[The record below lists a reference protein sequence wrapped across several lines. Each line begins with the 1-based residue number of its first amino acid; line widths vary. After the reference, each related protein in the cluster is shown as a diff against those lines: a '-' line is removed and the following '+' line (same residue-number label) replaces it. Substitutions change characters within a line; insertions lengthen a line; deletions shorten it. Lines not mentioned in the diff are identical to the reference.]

1 MNNKQIREKSIVAL
15 QTHLEVLRAELFG
28 LRFQS
33 ATGQLEKPHKINEL
47 KKEVARILTNLQERK
62 IAGADIKPLNM
73 QKLPDKFLDSKQDKA
88 KAKKAKSA
96 IEVKAVKTK
105 EKTKEVKEVKEV
117 SSKIEEKTE
126 KTEKTSLKKVAKA
139 KVSDTNK
146 TVKEPK
152 TTKASKTVKEPKTI
166 KESKTTKKTT
176 KKGEEK

>member
-96 IEVKAVKTK
+96 IEVKAVKAK
-105 EKTKEVKEVKEV
+105 EKTKEVKEV

-126 KTEKTSLKKVAKA
+126 KTSLKKVAKA
-139 KVSDTNK
+139 KVNDTNK
-146 TVKEPK
+146 TIKEP
-152 TTKASKTVKEPKTI
+152 
-166 KESKTTKKTT
+166 KTTKKTT